1 MKKGLRSLHAH
12 YVVRL
17 QGSASVCGWRPLGI
31 VGRLESPKSPAHAGN
46 AAKAKNLS
54 HKQLKEVTSQK
65 LIGTP
70 WGPSCPVQRGVSLG
84 HLQKSDFYYRA
95 CKLKGL
101 AESMH
106 REVAGSP
113 SRHNLTQSGSAILRH
128 LPAQL
133 QLFCLT

>member
-17 QGSASVCGWRPLGI
+17 QGSASVCGWRLLGI

-70 WGPSCPVQRGVSLG
+70 WGRPVP
-84 HLQKSDFYYRA
+84 
-95 CKLKGL
+95 C
-101 AESMH
+101 
-106 REVAGSP
+106 REVRALGICKGVIFITE
-113 SRHNLTQSGSAILRH
+113 HVN
-128 LPAQL
+128 
-133 QLFCLT
+133 